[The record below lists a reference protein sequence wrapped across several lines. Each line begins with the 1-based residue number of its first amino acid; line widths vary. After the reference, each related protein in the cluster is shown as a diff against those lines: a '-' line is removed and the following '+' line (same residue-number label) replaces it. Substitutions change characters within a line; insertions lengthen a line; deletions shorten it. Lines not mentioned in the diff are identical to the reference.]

1 MGILNGSFFRVR
13 KPRGFNYKPRF
24 YDERKERLQKLQSG
38 HLDEEHERRERL
50 RQAWRS
56 KRTAQP
62 LSGKTLWRLIV
73 GALVVWA
80 FIQYV
85 SGQ

>member
-1 MGILNGSFFRVR
+1 
-13 KPRGFNYKPRF
+13 
-24 YDERKERLQKLQSG
+24 LQKLQSG

-73 GALVVWA
+73 GALLVWA

>member
-38 HLDEEHERRERL
+38 HLDQEYERRERL
-50 RQAWRS
+50 RQAWKS